1 MFEIAS
7 KLWLSAWAESRE
19 KHTDYNII
27 DSEELST
34 TDYIS
39 VYGAFGLLQVN
50 FYQNH
55 VFFPSFVLKCDLIF
69 LTKAKVIHTKYS
81 KQLKK
86 THTFMCLGRS
96 GFFGQH

>member
-55 VFFPSFVLKCDLIF
+55 VFFRHLYLHVISFFNQSC
-69 LTKAKVIHTKYS
+69 HTK
-81 KQLKK
+81 QL
-86 THTFMCLGRS
+86 
-96 GFFGQH
+96 

>member
-50 FYQNH
+50 F
-55 VFFPSFVLKCDLIF
+55 FF
-69 LTKAKVIHTKYS
+69 
-81 KQLKK
+81 K
-86 THTFMCLGRS
+86 TM
-96 GFFGQH
+96 GFFICIKM

>member
-39 VYGAFGLLQVN
+39 VYGAFGLLQVH

-55 VFFPSFVLKCDLIF
+55 EEDCANFCSLLR
-69 LTKAKVIHTKYS
+69 KAELYD
-81 KQLKK
+81 
-86 THTFMCLGRS
+86 S
-96 GFFGQH
+96 GFNRLND

>member
-50 FYQNH
+50 FYQTI
-55 VFFPSFVLKCDLIF
+55 FFFVIY
-69 LTKAKVIHTKYS
+69 TKIWYHFWTE
-81 KQLKK
+81 
-86 THTFMCLGRS
+86 
-96 GFFGQH
+96 